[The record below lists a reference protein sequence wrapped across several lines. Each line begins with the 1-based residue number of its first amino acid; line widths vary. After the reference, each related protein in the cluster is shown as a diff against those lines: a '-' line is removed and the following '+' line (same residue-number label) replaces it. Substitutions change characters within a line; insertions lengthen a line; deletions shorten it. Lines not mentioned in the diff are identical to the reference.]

1 MKPPVKADVERTIR
15 DAYLDLPKPAY
26 TDELRKEKRVLTYAH
41 IYDNYFGTGKSVFS
55 VEAATPFVANK
66 I

>member
-1 MKPPVKADVERTIR
+1 VERTIR